1 MGPKYPMPLN
11 QMQNV
16 TRFKEWMIFFFTL
29 IKTIENAKVFLKAHL
44 ANKYYILQNRNKHTN

>member
-1 MGPKYPMPLN
+1 MN
-11 QMQNV
+11 D
-16 TRFKEWMIFFFTL
+16 FFFTL